1 MAGGLV
7 IGVVTELSTV
17 WIPLELKFVWA
28 LAALVAIPI
37 GLAAGVGLALLLGLP
52 TLCLRSDYF
61 AITTIATAEILR
73 FLIRSRSSTALT
85 GGPFGLQ
92 GAADAFRRVNPLP
105 ARWDVSWR
113 NFNFSNADVWLLLVA
128 WVLVVACTLLVA
140 RPALNEPS
148 SSGGART

>member
-1 MAGGLV
+1 MRAGGSLGGLGTAYGAMAGGLV

-28 LAALVAIPI
+28 PAALVAIPI

-52 TLCLRSDYF
+52 TLRLRSDYF

-85 GGPFGLQ
+85 GGRS
-92 GAADAFRRVNPLP
+92 ASRVPP
-105 ARWDVSWR
+105 MR
-113 NFNFSNADVWLLLVA
+113 
-128 WVLVVACTLLVA
+128 
-140 RPALNEPS
+140 
-148 SSGGART
+148 SGGSTRFRPGGT